1 MRATSK
7 YLSRRQPKAEGSVQ
21 DVLRTG
27 QASVRAAGWTALLA
41 AALLGA
47 GVAYADECSDEWAD
61 APAQS
66 YCDDSNDSVTVAN
79 VSGTTKC
86 SVDIACYNPVNL
98 LNGPNY
104 DSLQATFYVT
114 NPIEWQVWT
123 DDDGNSNSSTNG
135 LARTDVDDI
144 NICYYAG
151 PLTGDT
157 WVSWQDKL
165 VVGSCASDEV
175 DVADA
180 VANGLD
186 MRVSEL
192 E

>member
-1 MRATSK
+1 MRTTPK
-7 YLSRRQPKAEGSVQ
+7 YLPRRQPKAEGTVQ
-21 DVLRTG
+21 HALRKGQTG
-27 QASVRAAGWTALLA
+27 FRAALLA

-47 GVAYADECSDEWAD
+47 GVASADECSDEWDESTA
-61 APAQS
+61 AT
-66 YCDDSNDSVTVAN
+66 YCGDSIDSVTVAN

-86 SVDIACYNPVNL
+86 SVDIACYNSVNL

-104 DSLQATFYVT
+104 DSLEVRFYVT
-114 NPIEWQVWT
+114 NPITWQVWT

-144 NICYYAG
+144 TICYYANE
-151 PLTGDT
+151 LTGDT
-157 WVSWQDKL
+157 WVSWADKL
-165 VVGSCASDEV
+165 VVGSCASGEV
-175 DVADA
+175 DVTDA

-192 E
+192 NN